1 MLYDARSL
9 FGGFDGIP
17 SFLAERA
24 CIFLLGGPSADAVS
38 VVSVV
43 ASPPTDETCLTIGYL
58 VGLTFEAGLVDAVL
72 TNGTIFNSY
81 VPTPQGHSVP
91 LLHFD
96 SFVNLHL
103 NHYLLFKYGKLKHS
117 YKQKLVSL
125 ERRVDSSIQ

>member
-9 FGGFDGIP
+9 FSGFDGIP
-17 SFLAERA
+17 SFLAEWA

-38 VVSVV
+38 VVGVV

-58 VGLTFEAGLVDAVL
+58 VGLAFEAGLVDAVL
-72 TNGTIFNSY
+72 ANGTIFNSY

-96 SFVNLHL
+96 SFVDLHL
-103 NHYLLFKYGKLKHS
+103 YHSITIYYLNTES
-117 YKQKLVSL
+117 
-125 ERRVDSSIQ
+125 